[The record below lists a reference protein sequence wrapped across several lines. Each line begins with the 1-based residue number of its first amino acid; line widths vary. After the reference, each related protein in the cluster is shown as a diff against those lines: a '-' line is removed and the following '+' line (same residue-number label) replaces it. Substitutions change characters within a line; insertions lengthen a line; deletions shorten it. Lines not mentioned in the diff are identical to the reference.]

1 MQQAYIQLVEG
12 MTYLAACCNCRKTPP
27 ENPRWSLSFKAML
40 VCSSHAVMVETR
52 EMSPGREGDSHTVCV
67 LANRSLGIS
76 LLVQKYNFC
85 QSRCVIVG
93 IFIDSTKGMGTNY
106 KPN

>member
-1 MQQAYIQLVEG
+1 
-12 MTYLAACCNCRKTPP
+12 
-27 ENPRWSLSFKAML
+27 
-40 VCSSHAVMVETR
+40 MVETR
-52 EMSPGREGDSHTVCV
+52 EMSPGREGESHTVCV

-76 LLVQKYNFC
+76 LMVQKYNFC

-106 KPN
+106 KPNLKKKTTLDAVNKRVFLLVKYK